1 MPRLWYICL
10 VEGVMESLGC
20 LQGMDLA
27 VNLQLFESRCQEL
40 QGRLEVPRQELL
52 ISLEISAEYT
62 QSCFELH
69 TYMSDVYEKIQTSKK
84 KVAEA
89 QVCPIDL
96 ATFL

>member
-1 MPRLWYICL
+1 MLHTD
-10 VEGVMESLGC
+10 C

-69 TYMSDVYEKIQTSKK
+69 TYMSDVCEKIRTSIT

-89 QVCPIDL
+89 QVNPPD
-96 ATFL
+96 FLIVLLSRSGMEQLH